1 MSNPPLFAIFTIAV
15 APGIYAWMSQQA
27 QLLARLD
34 DDALGDLMGTIER
47 HVMAFVPLQI
57 GQEIVDIID
66 NSNTT
71 IDVLV
76 RREYDLGTN
85 VIHWKYRLTPREN

>member
-66 NSNTT
+66 NSNST
-71 IDVLV
+71 IDIIV
-76 RREYDLGTN
+76 RQKYNLGAN
-85 VIHWKYRLTPREN
+85 SIHWTYRLTPREN